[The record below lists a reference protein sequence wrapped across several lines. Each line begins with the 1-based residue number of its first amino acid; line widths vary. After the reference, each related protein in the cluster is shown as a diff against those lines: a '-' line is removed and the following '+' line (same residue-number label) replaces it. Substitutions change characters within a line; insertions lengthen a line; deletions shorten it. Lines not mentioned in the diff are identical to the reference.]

1 MPETV
6 PWRTVPSLLRAQA
19 ALHPDKVVVADG
31 AVRISAGALREQA
44 QEFARAL
51 MALGVRPGTASR
63 CGPRTAGNG

>member
-19 ALHPDKVVVADG
+19 AIHPGEVVVADG
-31 AVRISAGALREQA
+31 PVRITAGALREQA

-51 MALGVRPGTASR
+51 MALGARAGDRVALWARM
-63 CGPRTAGNG
+63 AGNG